1 MNLIIVESPTKA
13 KTLSRFLGNDYKVEA
28 TMGHVR
34 DLPEN
39 KLGVEVEKNFEPQ
52 YVISAKKKETIE
64 KLKKAAERVEKIYL
78 ATDPDR
84 EGEAIA
90 WHVAALLSG
99 SAKFKVPAR
108 KRLAMSGGQSAK
120 LSRITFHEITKKAID
135 EALAKPGEINMDLVE
150 AQTARRILDR
160 LVGYKLSPLLWQK
173 VRKGLS
179 AGRVQ
184 SVAVR
189 LIVEREKEIEK
200 FVPVEYWEIEVLL
213 QRLVGSALSDAPR
226 FWAKLV
232 KKNGE
237 RVEIGSETQAQEV
250 VAELK
255 NAGWEVYSLDKKEAR
270 RYPSPPFTTST
281 LQQAAAN
288 RLGWSAKRT
297 MKVAQDLYEK
307 GLITYHRTDST
318 NLAFEAVAKARDFIQ
333 ENFGLEYLPEKP
345 VFYKTKSKSAQE
357 AHEAVRPTSIEVG
370 SGSGREEVGVGGGD
384 EGKLYDLIWKRF
396 IACQMNPAIVEVT
409 TLTTQAAGEKNIY
422 LLETKGLVEKF
433 AGWQRVY
440 GKTED
445 QFSGDEENG
454 EKIEN
459 LPEVVVGDELKLLE
473 IKPEQKFTQPPPRYN
488 EASLIKT
495 LEELG
500 IGRPSTYA
508 PIISTIQ
515 ERNYVEKQERVFVPT
530 ALGVAVTDFLMEY
543 FPDILDY
550 QFTAKMEDNLDEI
563 ANGKKQRV
571 PVLTEFYNPFS
582 EKLEGVRRVAQ
593 RVPIEV
599 EATGEKCPKC
609 KEGSVVI
616 RVGRFGKFLSCS
628 RFPECNWRAPYV
640 KKVEGIKC
648 PKCGGEIVY
657 KKTKSGK
664 GFYGCANWPKCDFA
678 SWKKPTEKKE
688 DGS

>member
-13 KTLSRFLGNDYKVEA
+13 KTLSRFLGSDYKVEA

-90 WHVAALLSG
+90 WHVAALLSD

-433 AGWQRVY
+433 AGWRRVY

-473 IKPEQKFTQPPPRYN
+473 IKPEQRFTQPPPRYN